1 MGYIQ
6 LESTSIEQVVNVWHQ
21 QILLFLVLDNDID
34 LDKILKAGVKLLV
47 ADVRDNKVD
56 RLVAVL
62 GVSYAGDGIGGD
74 VLSGRGLVV
83 HNRRVEQ
90 LVQVRVLRE
99 LDLNLVAAVVV
110 VIVEVKRELSIVL
123 GFVFDNR
130 LVWVLDVSV
139 GGRDT

>member
-34 LDKILKAGVKLLV
+34 LDEILTAGVKLLV

-62 GVSYAGDGIGGD
+62 GVSYAGDGIVGD
-74 VLSGRGLVV
+74 VLSGRG
-83 HNRRVEQ
+83 HDDRRVEQ

>member
-1 MGYIQ
+1 VGYIQ

-21 QILLFLVLDNDID
+21 QILLFLVLDDHID

-74 VLSGRGLVV
+74 VLSGRG
-83 HNRRVEQ
+83 HDDRRVEQ

-123 GFVFDNR
+123 GFVFDDR